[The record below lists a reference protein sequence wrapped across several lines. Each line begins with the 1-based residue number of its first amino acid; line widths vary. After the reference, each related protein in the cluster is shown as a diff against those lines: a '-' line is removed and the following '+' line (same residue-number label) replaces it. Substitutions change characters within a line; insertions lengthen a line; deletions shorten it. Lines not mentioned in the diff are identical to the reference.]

1 MSRRTD
7 QEWLSDLR
15 ARGKAQQR
23 AFADLGRYLF
33 TVVYNYLCQRQAGV
47 VRLQQLDSAELEELA
62 RGFAQ
67 DALQAVW
74 EKLSTYEG
82 RGKLTSWAATIA
94 IRTAAYEIRKP
105 YWRERRMSLPPAYN
119 PDTNPEEWGGPNREW
134 QATTDLSPD
143 ARLQTAEILDLIE
156 TTLQQDLSE
165 RQRLAFVAQFIEDR
179 TSDEI
184 AEELNVSRNA
194 VYMLIFEARKKIKR
208 RLIEAGHT
216 PEDVLRVFQEQS
228 TCPGG
233 TP

>member
-15 ARGKAQQR
+15 AAGEVQRR
-23 AFADLGRYLF
+23 AFADLGRYLYH
-33 TVVYNYLCQRQAGV
+33 VVFNYLRQRQAGV
-47 VRLQQLDSAELEELA
+47 VRLQQLDAAELEELA

-94 IRTAAYEIRKP
+94 VRTAAYEIRKP
-105 YWRERRMSLPPAYN
+105 YWREPRMSLPPAHN
-119 PDTNPEEWGGPNREW
+119 PDANPEEWGGPNREW

-156 TTLQQDLSE
+156 TTLQHDLSE

-184 AEELNVSRNA
+184 AEELGVSRNA

-208 RLIEAGHT
+208 RLIEASHA
-216 PEDVLRVFQEQS
+216 PEDVLEVFRE
-228 TCPGG
+228 
-233 TP
+233 